1 MAAQAAA
8 APRVMPGLVR
18 WHVGLG
24 ELGLRLFLLHLLWV
38 LGTLAGAVALGLFPA
53 TAAVHTVLRRDQTD
67 RVREEEGLAV
77 ARRPGLW
84 TEFWAAWRAEL
95 GRANRLG
102 AAILVGWAVLMADRW
117 VLGALDLGP
126 AAPWVSGVVVVLT
139 LVLAAVSVMVW
150 TVAAHFADPLP
161 RLLRMTLTLLI
172 ARLPLT
178 ISVMAV
184 LAATVWVWQTIPGLA
199 PVFGLVLPCW
209 AVSSLIWRSGVL
221 PVR

>member
-77 ARRPGLW
+77 PRRPGLW

>member
-1 MAAQAAA
+1 
-8 APRVMPGLVR
+8 
-18 WHVGLG
+18 
-24 ELGLRLFLLHLLWV
+24 
-38 LGTLAGAVALGLFPA
+38 
-53 TAAVHTVLRRDQTD
+53 
-67 RVREEEGLAV
+67 
-77 ARRPGLW
+77 GLW

-102 AAILVGWAVLMADRW
+102 AAMLVGWAVLMADRW

-126 AAPWVSGVVVVLT
+126 AAPWVSGGVGVLF
-139 LVLAAVSVMVW
+139 LVLAAVCVMVW

-172 ARLPLT
+172 ARLPLA

-184 LAATVWVWQTIPGLA
+184 LAVTVWVWQTIPGLA

>member
-1 MAAQAAA
+1 MATPAAA
-8 APRVMPGLVR
+8 APRFMPGLVR

-38 LGTLAGAVALGLFPA
+38 LGALAGAVAVVLFPA
-53 TAAVHTVLRRDQTD
+53 TAAVHAVLRRDQTD
-67 RVREEEGLAV
+67 RAREDEVLDV
-77 ARRPGLW
+77 PRRPGLW
-84 TEFWAAWRAEL
+84 TEFWQAWREEF

-102 AAILVGWAVLMADRW
+102 AAVLSCWAVLLVDRW
-117 VLGALDLGP
+117 ILHGQDLGS
-126 AAPWVSGVVVVLT
+126 AGPWVSGLVVVLT
-139 LVLAAVSVMVW
+139 LVLAPVSVMVW
-150 TVAAHFADPLP
+150 TVAAHFDDPLP
-161 RLLRMTLTLLI
+161 RLLRMTLTLLV

-178 ISVMAV
+178 ISVIAV
-184 LAATVWVWQTIPGLA
+184 LAATLWVWLTVPGLA